1 MDNNS
6 NIIEYIKKNY
16 PKIIVSPFK
25 FSSSKALGF
34 IVSNN
39 KLVIGFINA
48 DGSIGKLIDPIDLTE
63 IKNQK
68 IDDILEKIPIVE
80 GFNKTDKDNLLYFF
94 KTADDAVVSKKINE
108 KVVKDLE
115 ESISEKS
122 KYKLLY
128 DSQNHEIIAIKNK
141 YEGKIDSIKDEY
153 IKNLETFNK
162 NILSNFEEIK
172 NGIKEYKKTI
182 ETYIEKDTLK
192 TADLETIIKKITEE
206 RGIIEEKL
214 KGLPEQ
220 QKVSEIKDELK
231 SVQKDLLAQ
240 IENLKKEKEIVL
252 QEKTDK
258 EKVIQQ
264 LIKEKEE
271 KIKEVPFKEV
281 PFKEVPFKEVRKGD
295 ICDKYIDSKDD
306 IYVFSKATPIRNN
319 IIRTNKFFGDYET
332 YFNIQK

>member
-115 ESISEKS
+115 E
-122 KYKLLY
+122 
-128 DSQNHEIIAIKNK
+128 
-141 YEGKIDSIKDEY
+141 
-153 IKNLETFNK
+153 
-162 NILSNFEEIK
+162 
-172 NGIKEYKKTI
+172 
-182 ETYIEKDTLK
+182 
-192 TADLETIIKKITEE
+192 
-206 RGIIEEKL
+206 
-214 KGLPEQ
+214 
-220 QKVSEIKDELK
+220 
-231 SVQKDLLAQ
+231 
-240 IENLKKEKEIVL
+240 
-252 QEKTDK
+252 
-258 EKVIQQ
+258 
-264 LIKEKEE
+264 
-271 KIKEVPFKEV
+271 
-281 PFKEVPFKEVRKGD
+281 
-295 ICDKYIDSKDD
+295 
-306 IYVFSKATPIRNN
+306 
-319 IIRTNKFFGDYET
+319 
-332 YFNIQK
+332 